1 MRKKI
6 IAGNWKMFKTV
17 PEAES
22 LASGIKNELNNKK
35 VVLAAH
41 HEVVVAPNFIAL
53 LPVAGQIKGSKIGLA
68 AQNLYF
74 EKEGAF
80 TGEVSA
86 AMVKSAGCA
95 YVIIGHSERRAYFKE
110 TDEVLNKKIKAALDA
125 GLRVIF
131 CIGETKKE
139 REDNVTFTVIERQI
153 KDGLLG
159 ISEAHMPSV
168 VIAYEPVWAIGT
180 GLTATPAQAQEV
192 HAYIRSQLGK
202 LYSPKVAEMTT
213 IQYGGSVNAG
223 NVESLMGQKDIDGA
237 LVGGASLKADSFVE
251 IIQKGLK

>member
-17 PEAES
+17 PEAEA
-22 LASGIKNELNNKK
+22 LANGIKNELQNKK
-35 VVLAAH
+35 IVLAAH
-41 HEVVVAPNFIAL
+41 HEVVVAPHFIAL
-53 LPVAGQIKGSKIGLA
+53 VPVAGQIKGSKIGLS

-86 AMVKSAGCA
+86 AMIKSAGCT
-95 YVIIGHSERRAYFKE
+95 YVIIGHSERRTYFKE
-110 TDEVLNKKIKAALDA
+110 TDEVLNKKIKAALGE
-125 GLRVIF
+125 GLKVIF
-131 CIGETKKE
+131 CIGETRKE
-139 REDNVTFTVIERQI
+139 REENITFSVIERQV
-153 KDGLLG
+153 KDGLQG
-159 ISEAHMPSV
+159 ISESQMSSI

-202 LYSPKVAEMTT
+202 LFSPKVAEATT

-223 NVESLMGQKDIDGA
+223 TIESLMGQKDIDGA